1 MDFML
6 IGIAFFAVF
15 LFVLILFLA
24 SRYKRCSSNQIL
36 VVYGK
41 VGGGK
46 SSRCMHGGGAF
57 IWPLIQDYN
66 YLDLTPLTINIPL
79 KGALS
84 QQNIR
89 VNVPSTF
96 TVALPLRRKA

>member
-41 VGGGK
+41 VGEGSRRAVCTEAGR
-46 SSRCMHGGGAF
+46 SSGPSFRIIT
-57 IWPLIQDYN
+57 IW
-66 YLDLTPLTINIPL
+66 T
-79 KGALS
+79 
-84 QQNIR
+84 
-89 VNVPSTF
+89 
-96 TVALPLRRKA
+96 